1 MNVIFLDQF
10 TQMWRK
16 VIKEDSLVSSRDNQN
31 QATEKVKVKVI
42 KEDSL
47 VSASLHRIIKI
58 KPLKETQTLM

>member
-31 QATEKVKVKVI
+31 QATEKVKVI